1 LKPQLRDQLIGID
14 SEESLDL
21 IEKQNFFYLVF
32 FNDTNLTIKFEDFYE
47 NSNDYEIFCGVSLLI
62 ILCFNI

>member
-1 LKPQLRDQLIGID
+1 MKPQLRVQLIGID